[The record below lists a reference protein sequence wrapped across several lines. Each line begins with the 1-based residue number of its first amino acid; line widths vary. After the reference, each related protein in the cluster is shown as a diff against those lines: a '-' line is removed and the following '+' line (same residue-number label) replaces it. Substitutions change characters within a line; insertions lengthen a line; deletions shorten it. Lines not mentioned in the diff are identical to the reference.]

1 MFDTDLVQTCHGA
14 DVKTG
19 AQRLLDN
26 LPNTHKR
33 KIMTRIQ
40 SPSYMEMGLKLDL
53 RHPDSQ
59 NYTSAISSHL
69 PFLFKNFLLNLLLLF
84 SGKNTCLFYHE
95 NQNLIQP
102 NFSVKQRTSVVLIL
116 KWKKKQQ
123 QQQQNLKMIFHSE
136 QLPFWKWAV
145 GADKGQK
152 SSL

>member
-95 NQNLIQP
+95 NQSKFNSTKLFCKAKNICGAH
-102 NFSVKQRTSVVLIL
+102 L
-116 KWKKKQQ
+116 KMKRKKQ

-136 QLPFWKWAV
+136 QLPF
-145 GADKGQK
+145 
-152 SSL
+152 